1 MSQAHRPTW
10 NPTQGRETKAG
21 SQQISKLSLASHTKL
36 KFRQP
41 GQTSSSEV
49 ARRDLK
55 AELAAAERVALEKKR
70 KAQGLP
76 PLPPL
81 EGAGALRIENG
92 NGASTS
98 NGEIE
103 DAAAK
108 RRKILEEAAELDKDE
123 SSDEEEEER
132 EKDKGKAK
140 VANGAGNGDNADE
153 DDDDD
158 DDDDSDDSDD
168 EDDTAALMAE
178 LAKIKQERAEEK
190 ARQDAEVASSAAVD
204 REAQI
209 ALGNPLLNLQAAL
222 GQSPSSPAPSTP
234 ASTMGGGGS
243 FAVKRRWDDDL
254 IFKNQ
259 ASGLND
265 KPKKG
270 EFVNDLLRS
279 EFHKK
284 FMNK

>member
-21 SQQISKLSLASHTKL
+21 SQQISKLSLAAHTKL

-41 GQTSSSEV
+41 GQTNTSDV
-49 ARRDLK
+49 LRRDLK
-55 AELAAAERVALEKKR
+55 AELLAAERAALEKKR
-70 KAQGLP
+70 KQQGLP
-76 PLPPL
+76 PLTPVSEDTL
-81 EGAGALRIENG
+81 RIGGAGDGAGGQDG
-92 NGASTS
+92 NG
-98 NGEIE
+98 E
-103 DAAAK
+103 DEEGRAK
-108 RRKILEEAAELDKDE
+108 RRKVLEEAAELDKDDE
-123 SSDEEEEER
+123 SDDDQVNGNGNG
-132 EKDKGKAK
+132 KVDKGKGKA
-140 VANGAGNGDNADE
+140 VSGG

-158 DDDDSDDSDD
+158 DDDEDDDDDSDSDD

-190 ARQDAEVASSAAVD
+190 ARLEAEASASEAIS
-204 REAQI
+204 RESEI
-209 ALGNPLLNLQAAL
+209 ATGNPLLNLQAAL
-222 GQSPSSPAPSTP
+222 GQSPGTP
-234 ASTMGGGGS
+234 ASTTTS
-243 FAVKRRWDDDL
+243 TASTFAVKRRWDDDL

-259 ASGLND
+259 AVGHDD

-284 FMNK
+284 FMHK